1 MTIEEA
7 VNLLTVKHLE
17 NKVKKWIRD
26 PVAYTLHEVWRIAD
40 SKATYHP
47 SNLQQ
52 TCNHVA
58 THGDELRAMSD
69 EELAQEIANL
79 VDHPWCS
86 EGGCIIKQDGKCGWP
101 ETGCDESALEWL
113 RSPADGGDGDG

>member
-26 PVAYTLHEVWRIAD
+26 PVAYTLHEVWQIAD
-40 SKATYHP
+40 SEVTYHP

-69 EELAQEIANL
+69 EELANWLCSISSCHTCDA
-79 VDHPWCS
+79 VD
-86 EGGCIIKQDGKCGWP
+86 QCGRGTNGWI
-101 ETGCDESALEWL
+101 SWL
-113 RSPADGGDGDG
+113 RSPADGGDGDA